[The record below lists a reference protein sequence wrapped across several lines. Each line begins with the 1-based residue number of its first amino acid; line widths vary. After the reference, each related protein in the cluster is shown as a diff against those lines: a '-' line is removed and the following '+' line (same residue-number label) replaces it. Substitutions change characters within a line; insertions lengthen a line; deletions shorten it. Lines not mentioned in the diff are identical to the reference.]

1 VGYAK
6 KSEAKPPNGDASRNR
21 CATGE
26 ELAIKR
32 ACFRSVLLSKFGWK
46 GQEKKVLE
54 EQAQKLAGRGKR
66 RKRAVERTSVPEAV
80 AKPRYVSL
88 DEEDAVPQT
97 EPWASRKKEGP
108 RAALGITAGDGSEDG
123 DGGRRVTGGAVE
135 MVKVFGPGGML
146 EKSMFGGYE
155 HRAAQLEMAEAVH
168 DAFQEKHHAI
178 VEAGTGTGKTLA
190 YLLPAICSGRR
201 VVISTATKSLQEQL
215 YQKDIPFLQKHFAPK
230 LKVAVMKGRGNFLC
244 RTKLHAMADAPML
257 KGLEELDAFRQMKD
271 WARLTETGDRA
282 ELTFLADDSELWTR
296 LDARRDT
303 CTGQKCPEFNECFV
317 TAMHARAKDA
327 DLIIVNHHLFFADL
341 ALKHDDFG
349 SILPEYSAVVFDE
362 AHEIEDV
369 ASDYF
374 GRQISNYRFEELAR
388 DADQALRLLR
398 LGTPSLLRRTQRI
411 RERSRTFFESFPPR
425 EGRFPFSRNER
436 EAFLEQNLEAY
447 SALMDALKGLETEF
461 AAVTQKPE
469 ELTRLGRRSFELRQE
484 MAFLFE
490 SNEKNFVYWFE
501 RRSKG
506 VFLAATP
513 IDVSQILRER
523 LFEQFD
529 TVVLTSATL
538 TVGNRFDYI
547 KQRLGLDHVKER
559 TLPPEFQYGEQ
570 ALLYLPQRMPD
581 VRDAGF
587 QAKAADEISR
597 LLELSEGRAFC
608 LFTSYSQMRDLY
620 TRVSARSPFPL
631 LLQGTAPRS
640 VLLERFKTTPNA
652 VLFATASF
660 WQGVDVPGEQ
670 LSCVIVDRLPFAVPS
685 DPIVAARV
693 RALNEEG
700 RNAFAE
706 YQVPAAVLAL
716 KQGFG
721 RLIRSKTDR
730 GVLSILD
737 NRIQRMAYGKIFIE
751 SLPKYGKTQEL
762 KDVEGFFERGAR
774 KRQSVC

>member
-1 VGYAK
+1 MTGRGRRSAK
-6 KSEAKPPNGDASRNR
+6 AAADAGVSDDLPADQSRR
-21 CATGE
+21 Y
-26 ELAIKR
+26 
-32 ACFRSVLLSKFGWK
+32 VP
-46 GQEKKVLE
+46 LE
-54 EQAQKLAGRGKR
+54 EEEVDERPGAA
-66 RKRAVERTSVPEAV
+66 RKRP
-80 AKPRYVSL
+80 
-88 DEEDAVPQT
+88 
-97 EPWASRKKEGP
+97 GP
-108 RAALGITAGDGSEDG
+108 ARGRAAGTSNQDERPDDSAPEKVGMRE
-123 DGGRRVTGGAVE
+123 
-135 MVKVFGPGGML
+135 VFGPGGLL
-146 EKSMFGGYE
+146 ERCMFGGYE
-155 HRAAQLEMAEAVH
+155 HRPAQLEMAEAVD
-168 DAFQEKHHAI
+168 DAFARRHHAI

-190 YLLPAICSGRR
+190 YLLPAIMSGRR

-215 YQKDIPFLQKHFAPK
+215 YQKDIPFLQKHFAPQ

-244 RTKLHAMADAPML
+244 RTKLGHMSESPML
-257 KGLEELDAFRQMKD
+257 KGMDELDGFRQIKV
-271 WARLTETGDRA
+271 WARVTETGDRA
-282 ELTFLADDSELWTR
+282 ELTFLSDDSELWTR

-303 CTGQKCPEFNECFV
+303 CTGQRCPEFNECFV
-317 TAMHARAKDA
+317 TAMHARAREA

-341 ALKHDDFG
+341 ALKQDDFG

-374 GRQISNYRFEELAR
+374 GRQISNYRFDELAR
-388 DADQALRLLR
+388 DCDQALRLLK
-398 LGTPSLLRRTQRI
+398 LGSPSLLRRTQRI
-411 RERSRTFFESFPPR
+411 HERSRAFFEAFPAR
-425 EGRFPFSRNER
+425 EGRFPFSQNER
-436 EAFLEQNLEAY
+436 EAFLEEHREAY
-447 SALMDALKGLETEF
+447 SALMEALKGLETEF
-461 AAVTQKPE
+461 AAATQKPE
-469 ELTRLGRRSFELRQE
+469 ELLRLARRSFELRQE
-484 MAFLFE
+484 MSFLFE
-490 SNEKNFVYWFE
+490 SNERNFVYWFE
-501 RRSKG
+501 RRNKG

-538 TVGNRFDYI
+538 TVGGRFDYI

-559 TLPPEFQYGEQ
+559 TLPPEFHYGEQ

-587 QAKAADEISR
+587 AAKAADEILR

-620 TRVSARSPFPL
+620 ERVNARSRFPL

-693 RALNEEG
+693 RALDEEG
-700 RNAFAE
+700 RNAFQE
-706 YQVPAAVLAL
+706 YQVPQAVLAL

-730 GVLSILD
+730 GILSILD
-737 NRIQRMAYGKIFIE
+737 NRIQRMAYGKIFVE
-751 SLPKYGKTQEL
+751 SLPNYGKTQEL
-762 KDVEGFFERGAR
+762 ADVERFFRRSHQGR
-774 KRQSVC
+774 